1 MFCKSFPCLAPLLVY
16 KAPKQT
22 TRTMPKNIFRHLYTW
37 VLLAIISGALVG
49 YFYPSPPPLYVASN
63 GALAGPP
70 ANKSAETL
78 QFGKLPETVLGA
90 VHTNRPGLQIKEI
103 SATAAPDVV
112 YEITFQSRIGLALKP
127 LGDGFI
133 KLIRMVVAPIIFVT
147 VVVGI
152 AGMRSF
158 KRVGR
163 VGLKAIVYFEIV
175 TTIALVIGWVVVKW
189 IQPGVG
195 VNADPTQLDTKAIQG
210 YVTQSKPQGVA
221 DFFLSLIPSSIVDA
235 FARGDIVQVLFFS
248 VLFGFALSALG
259 ERGRPLVHLLEQL
272 SEVLMKIIGF
282 VVKLA
287 PLAAFGAIAYTTAS
301 LGLGALKAQVFLMVC
316 VYITCIVFVVAL
328 LGTLMAL
335 NGVSLWQFLKFIR
348 EEIFIVLGTAS
359 SESVLPRMMTRL
371 EQLGC
376 SQPVVRLV
384 LPAGYS
390 FNMDGS
396 CIYLTMAAIFIAQ
409 ATNTGLSFGQELTVI
424 LVCLITSKG
433 AAGVVGSAFIVLA
446 ATLASLHT
454 IPVEGMVLILGVDRL
469 MAEARSVTNLIG
481 NGVATILISKWENE
495 FDAIRA
501 AEMLRTGPPA
511 VAEPTLVRP
520 PEELATDAAEELRER
535 KN

>member
-1 MFCKSFPCLAPLLVY
+1 MRKSLFS
-16 KAPKQT
+16 
-22 TRTMPKNIFRHLYTW
+22 HLYTW
-37 VLLAIISGALVG
+37 VLLAIILGAFVG
-49 YFYPSPPPLYVASN
+49 YFYPSPPPLYVTPDGMSVA
-63 GALAGPP
+63 APADLA
-70 ANKSAETL
+70 AESV
-78 QFGKLPETVLGA
+78 QFGKLPENILRTIQA
-90 VHTNRPGLQIKEI
+90 ERPGLPVKEVT
-103 SATAAPDVV
+103 ATPAPNVV
-112 YEITFQSRIGLALKP
+112 YRITFQSKVGLALKP

-133 KLIRMVVAPIIFVT
+133 KLIRMVVAPIIFTT

-163 VGLKAIVYFEIV
+163 VGFKAIVYFEIV
-175 TTIALVIGWVVVKW
+175 TTIALVIGWIVVKW

-195 VNADPTQLDTKAIQG
+195 VNADPAQLDTKAIQH
-210 YVTQSKPQGVA
+210 YVTQSKPQGLTE
-221 DFFLSLIPSSIVDA
+221 FFLSVIPSSIVDA

-259 ERGRPLVHLLEQL
+259 ERGRPLIQLLEQL

-282 VVKLA
+282 IVKLA

-301 LGLGALKAQVFLMVC
+301 LGLGALKAQLYLMVC
-316 VYITCIVFVVAL
+316 VYITCFVFVVAL
-328 LGTLMAL
+328 LGTLLKL
-335 NGVSLWQFLKFIR
+335 NGVSLWRFLKFIR

-409 ATNTGLSFGQELTVI
+409 ATNTHLTLWQELTVVLI
-424 LVCLITSKG
+424 CLITSKG

-469 MAEARSVTNLIG
+469 MAEARAVTNLIG
-481 NGVATILISKWENE
+481 NGIATILVSKWEGE
-495 FDAIRA
+495 FDMEKA
-501 AEMLRTGPPA
+501 AEMLRAGPPA
-511 VAEPTLVRP
+511 VAEEPLVHS
-520 PEELATDAAEELRER
+520 PEALAATAAEELRER
-535 KN
+535 GK